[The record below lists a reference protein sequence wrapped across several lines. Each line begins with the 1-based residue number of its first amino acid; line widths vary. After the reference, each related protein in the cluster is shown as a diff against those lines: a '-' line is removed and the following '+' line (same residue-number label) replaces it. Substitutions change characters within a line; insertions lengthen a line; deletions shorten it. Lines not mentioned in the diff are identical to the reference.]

1 MNALIIIIHAVITIG
16 PSAFAGA
23 AVYDVTQY
31 GADPTGEKPSTEAIA
46 AAIDAAA
53 AKNGGIVH
61 FPIGRYLTG
70 PIELKSGIY
79 VDFADGSQIT
89 FLDDPDLYPA
99 LTVKL
104 PDGRMRHLPYT
115 PLIRGMGT
123 NNITI
128 KGDAIIDGRGPI
140 WWDRLHPPSSRP
152 ESIHIWAASN
162 IVLERIHI
170 RNSPMFNVHIV
181 DSNNIEIN
189 GISINNPPDY
199 HGKGPNTDGINLNS
213 VQNVHIAN
221 VNVATGDDCIAL
233 NANTDS
239 RGRKPTQ
246 NILIE
251 NSNMTAGHGGVSI
264 GSVTSGGLRNITV
277 RNCYFNNTVR
287 GLFIK
292 TNRKRGGTITDV
304 HYSDIVM
311 TNVRKEG
318 IDISTMYDDKDYSE
332 KPITATTP
340 IINNIDYNNIRGN
353 CGRNTIMLVGLPE
366 SPVEGVTIKG
376 FDVKSKKGVLLNH
389 TRNVII
395 NGEIQLDS
403 V

>member
-1 MNALIIIIHAVITIG
+1 MNALIIIITQLS
-16 PSAFAGA
+16 PSVHPLLQVQRFMTSRSMA
-23 AVYDVTQY
+23 
-31 GADPTGEKPSTEAIA
+31 PIRRGEKPSTEAIA

-61 FPIGRYLTG
+61 FPLGRYLTG
-70 PIELKSGIY
+70 PIELKSGIMWTL
-79 VDFADGSQIT
+79 QIT

-128 KGDAIIDGRGPI
+128 KGDAIIDGQGPI

-152 ESIHIWAASN
+152 ECIHIWAASN

-170 RNSPMFNVHIV
+170 QNSPMFNVHIV

-189 GISINNPPDY
+189 GISISNPPDY

-292 TNRKRGGTITDV
+292 TNRKRGGTITDI

-340 IINNIDYNNIRGN
+340 IINNIDYKNIRGN

-366 SPVEGVTIKG
+366 SPVEGITIKG

-395 NGEIQLDS
+395 NGEIQLS
-403 V
+403 

>member
-1 MNALIIIIHAVITIG
+1 MNALIIIVHLIIVVG
-16 PSAFAGA
+16 PATFAS
-23 AVYDVTQY
+23 VYDVTQY
-31 GADPTGEKPSTEAIA
+31 GADPTGRLPSTEAIA
-46 AAIDAAA
+46 AAINAAA
-53 AKNGGIVH
+53 AKNGGTVH
-61 FPIGRYLTG
+61 FPRGQYSTG

-79 VDFADGSQIT
+79 VDFADGCQIT
-89 FLDDPDLYPA
+89 FLDDPKLYPA

-123 NNITI
+123 NNIHI
-128 KGDAIIDGRGPI
+128 RGNAVIDGQGPI

-152 ESIHIWAASN
+152 ESIHIWASN
-162 IVLERIHI
+162 DIVLESFHI
-170 RNSPMFNVHIV
+170 QNSPMFNVHIV

-189 GISINNPPDY
+189 GISIRNPPDY

-233 NANTDS
+233 NGNTDS
-239 RGRKPTQ
+239 RGKKPTQ

-251 NSNMTAGHGGVSI
+251 NSHMTAGHGGVSI

-292 TNRKRGGTITDV
+292 TNRKRGGTITDI
-304 HYSDIVM
+304 HYHDIVM
-311 TNVRKEG
+311 TNVQKEG
-318 IDISTMYDDKDYSE
+318 IAISTMYDDKDYSK

-340 IINNIDYNNIRGN
+340 IINNIDYNNIRGT

-366 SPVEGVTIKG
+366 SPVESITING
-376 FDVKSKKGVLLNH
+376 FDVTSKKGVLLNN
-389 TRNVII
+389 TRNIII
-395 NGEIQLDS
+395 NGKLQLDS